1 MLTLL
6 FALLSAVALR
16 TASAATVF
24 AHFMLQNS
32 YAYDQDQWESDMTTA
47 KDIGIDGFALNWIP
61 PNCAGDESWAVD
73 RIDDAFTAAEN
84 VGFKLMYSFDMSY
97 SECDIYWNQTFMQ
110 EMITKY
116 AGSSATYRWNSNI
129 LVSTYGGDMVD
140 QYGDEF
146 FAGLKANMKYWN
158 NAITLAPALTKYSMA
173 AQTGASSAAS
183 KLISDYSSIDGY
195 LNWQAWPL
203 DVDKNMTSS
212 PDKAFQSALKNAGR
226 TGPYIMCKLCKGSL
240 KTSEQVAD
248 TSGSH
253 VPMAV
258 QGPQRR
264 QPARLLG
271 SLQRYPLPSAFRSH
285 HERRPGPA

>member
-6 FALLSAVALR
+6 FALLSAVALQ

-183 KLISDYSSIDGY
+183 KLVSDFSSIDGY

-203 DVDKNMTSS
+203 DVDKNITSS

-240 KTSEQVAD
+240 ETSEQVAD

-258 QGPQRR
+258 QGPERR
-264 QPARLLG
+264 QPTRLLG
-271 SLQRYPLPSAFRSH
+271 CLQRYPLPSALRIH
-285 HERRPGPA
+285 HE